1 MKKIIEFLKSKD
13 DIEMFMITCVL
24 GTIFAFFFIYCGW
37 SLIN

>member
-24 GTIFAFFFIYCGW
+24 GTIFAFFIYCGW